1 MEKMMANS
9 FADLVRMSAAL
20 GQALPPPPEAVER

>member
-1 MEKMMANS
+1 MEKMSAGS

-20 GQALPPPPEAVER
+20 GPVGPR